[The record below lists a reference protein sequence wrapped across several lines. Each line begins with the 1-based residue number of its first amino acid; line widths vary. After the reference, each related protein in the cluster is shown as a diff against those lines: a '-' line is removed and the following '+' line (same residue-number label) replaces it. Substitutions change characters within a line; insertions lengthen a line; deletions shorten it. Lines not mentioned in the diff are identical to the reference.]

1 MRWMKRLPF
10 GNLSREARFWEWFV
24 AHDDELYNL
33 ERDREGVF
41 NRLSDALASVHPDLT
56 FEFSPV
62 FDHGKREFIISA
74 GGLKVAFPAVQAL
87 HAQAPSLER
96 WIIVPFRPR
105 RWPIMNIEMAGVAV
119 AADEAHASI
128 EPDRGKVGIA
138 LYLPGYS
145 RDQHNVFAQIGYLLL
160 DEALGEFDVETKVGY
175 IEFGSITSQADVE
188 RFPLAELPAR
198 FDALVEKIH

>member
-24 AHDDELYNL
+24 AHEDELYNF

-41 NRLSDALASVHPDLT
+41 NRLSGALASVHPDLT
-56 FEFSPV
+56 FEFSAV
-62 FDHGKREFIISA
+62 LDDGRREFIISA

-105 RWPIMNIEMAGVAV
+105 RWPIMNIEIAGVSI
-119 AADEAHASI
+119 AADQALASI
-128 EPDRGKVGIA
+128 EPDRGKVGITV
-138 LYLPGYS
+138 YLPGYS
-145 RDQHNVFAQIGYLLL
+145 RDRHSVFGQIGYLFL
-160 DEALGEFDVETKVGY
+160 DEALGEFDVETKVNY
-175 IEFGSITSQADVE
+175 IEFCSVTSQTDLE
-188 RFPLAELPAR
+188 RFPLAELPNR
-198 FDALVEKIH
+198 FDALVDKIH

>member
-1 MRWMKRLPF
+1 MRWLKSLAF

-24 AHDDELYNL
+24 AHEDELYNL

-41 NRLSDALASVHPDLT
+41 NRLARALASVHRDLT
-56 FEFSPV
+56 FEFGPV
-62 FDHGKREFIISA
+62 LDHGKREFIISA

-105 RWPIMNIEMAGVAV
+105 RWPIMSIEMAGVAV
-119 AADEAHASI
+119 AADRVLASI
-128 EPDRGKVGIA
+128 EPDRDKVGIA

-145 RDQHNVFAQIGYLLL
+145 RDRHNVFGQIGYLLL
-160 DEALGEFDVETKVGY
+160 DEAIGEFDVETKVGY
-175 IEFGSITSQADVE
+175 IEFGSVTSQTDLE

>member
-1 MRWMKRLPF
+1 MHWLKKLPS
-10 GNLSREARFWEWFV
+10 GNLSSEARFWEWFV
-24 AHDDELYNL
+24 AHDDELYNF

-41 NRLSDALASVHPDLT
+41 NRLSGALASVHPDLT
-56 FEFSPV
+56 FELSPV
-62 FDHGKREFIISA
+62 LDDGKREFIISA
-74 GGLKVAFPAVQAL
+74 AGLKVAFPAVQAL
-87 HAQAPSLER
+87 DAQAPSLER

-119 AADEAHASI
+119 AADKAVASI

-175 IEFGSITSQADVE
+175 VEFGSVTSQADLE

-198 FDALVEKIH
+198 FDALVEKIP